1 VFTDLKLAL
10 RTLARSPGI
19 TIIGIITLALGIGA
33 NTAIFSLADQILLR
47 TLPVQDPSRLVALQS
62 PGPQRGHIWSDGD
75 SAESFTFPT
84 YRWLRDQNS
93 VFSGLLAR
101 HPVSV
106 NVAFE
111 GKPEREDGELVS
123 GNYFEVL
130 GVQPALGR
138 VLGPNDETAPGADT
152 VVVLGHEYWRNSL
165 GGDPKVINRRVLVNG
180 HPLVVVGVAD
190 SRFKGVQVG
199 RVPALYIPITMK
211 PQMTP
216 NWNGLDDHSSSWVH
230 IMGRLKP
237 GLTREQAQAQAQVTY
252 RQGLEQEV
260 AHFRSP
266 PRPEMREKFLGKPLV
281 LDPGARG
288 RNVLQRQNNEAFVV
302 LIALAAMVLLI
313 CAFNLANLQVARGAM
328 RARQYAIRTAL
339 GATRWNIVRQVMIET
354 LLLFAGGAVAALL
367 VAQWLSGLLVS
378 SMSVQEIEGISAD
391 LNGRALLF
399 NFVVAFAAGILAAL
413 FPALRVQRQ
422 EIVTSL
428 KDLGSSTS
436 SSTAAVRLRRA
447 LIVAEVAVA
456 VLLLTA
462 AGLFAKTLSNLQH
475 VDLGREVENIV
486 SFTIEPAKNG
496 YNPQRTA
503 ALLTRIRESLAQQ
516 PGVSSVSLAGIAAF
530 NDDTSS
536 SNFSFEGYQATEG
549 ENTHLSQNWIAPD
562 YFRTFGMKVIRGRE
576 FNQADID
583 GTKKVTIISE
593 SAAQRFFAGRDPIGA
608 HIALGAGDVK
618 LDTEIIGIVKDA
630 RHATVRQAPEM
641 MAYFPYSHDER
652 LGRATFYVRSAL
664 PFATLAA
671 ALQDTV
677 HEADASL
684 PVNDVMPLDRV
695 IEGSLA
701 AERLLRDLSSAFAAV
716 AALLAA
722 VGIYAL
728 LAFAVVVRTREIGIR
743 LALGAQPR
751 SLMRM
756 VLGEGLGLIGAGIV
770 VGIPIA
776 LLSARALKAVLFG
789 VSTVDVTVLLATVL
803 ALGFAGLLASYL
815 PARRATTVEPL
826 VALRYE

>member
-1 VFTDLKLAL
+1 
-10 RTLARSPGI
+10 
-19 TIIGIITLALGIGA
+19 
-33 NTAIFSLADQILLR
+33 
-47 TLPVQDPSRLVALQS
+47 
-62 PGPQRGHIWSDGD
+62 
-75 SAESFTFPT
+75 
-84 YRWLRDQNS
+84 
-93 VFSGLLAR
+93 
-101 HPVSV
+101 
-106 NVAFE
+106 
-111 GKPEREDGELVS
+111 
-123 GNYFEVL
+123 VL
-130 GVQPALGR
+130 GY
-138 VLGPNDETAPGADT
+138 
-152 VVVLGHEYWRNSL
+152 EYWRNRLAS
-165 GGDPKVINRRVLVNG
+165 DPQVINRRVLVNG
-180 HPLVVVGVAD
+180 HPMVVVGIAD

-199 RVPALYIPITMK
+199 RVPSLFIPITMK
-211 PQMTP
+211 PQVTP

-237 GLTREQAQAQAQVTY
+237 GLTREQAQAQVQVTY

-260 AHFRSP
+260 AHFSSP
-266 PRPEMREKFLGKPLV
+266 PRPATREKFLGKPLL

-339 GATRWNIVRQVMIET
+339 GATRWTIVRQVMVET
-354 LLLFAGGAVAALL
+354 LLLFAGGAIAALL

-378 SMSVQEIEGISAD
+378 SMSMQEIEGISAD

-399 NFVVAFAAGILAAL
+399 NFVVALAAGILAAL

-462 AGLFAKTLSNLQH
+462 AGLFAKTLSNLRH
-475 VDLGREVENIV
+475 VDLGREVEHIV
-486 SFTIEPAKNG
+486 SFTIEPGLNG
-496 YNPQRTA
+496 YDPQRTA
-503 ALLTRIRESLAQQ
+503 ALLTRIRESLVQQ
-516 PGVSSVSLAGIAAF
+516 PGVSSVSLASIAAF
-530 NDDTSS
+530 NDDSAS
-536 SNFSFEGYQATEG
+536 SNYSFEGYRPVED

-562 YFRTFGMKVIRGRE
+562 YFLTFGMRIVRGRE
-576 FNQADID
+576 FNQADIE
-583 GTKKVTIISE
+583 GTKKVAIISE
-593 SAAQRFFAGRDPIGA
+593 SAAQRFFPGRDPIGA
-608 HIALGAGDVK
+608 HIAIGAGDVK
-618 LDTEIIGIVKDA
+618 LDTEIVGIVKDA
-630 RHATVRQAPEM
+630 RHATVRAAPEM
-641 MAYFPYSHDER
+641 SVYVPYTQYDR
-652 LGRATFYVRSAL
+652 LSTATFYVRSAL
-664 PFATLAA
+664 PFANLAS
-671 ALQDTV
+671 ALQNTV
-677 HEADASL
+677 READASL
-684 PVNDVMPLDRV
+684 PVNDVMPLDRAIDV
-695 IEGSLA
+695 SLA
-701 AERLLRDLSSAFAAV
+701 AEQLLRDLSSAFAAV

-743 LALGAQPR
+743 LALGAQRR

-756 VLGEGLGLIGAGIV
+756 ILGEGLGLIGAGIV

-803 ALGFAGLLASYL
+803 ALGLAGLLASYL